1 MKLDQLQSY
10 FRDEEALFRNYSPD
24 NVKPSP
30 KIEPDTIEN
39 LKDCHNGDD
48 SWCKILR
55 VKNSG

>member
-10 FRDEEALFRNYSPD
+10 FREEEALFRNYSPN

-30 KIEPDTIEN
+30 KIESDTIEDP
-39 LKDCHNGDD
+39 KDRHNDD
-48 SWCKILR
+48 DNWCKTLH